1 VSASEKIVLFI
12 AAWIL
17 ITLFVTGDAD
27 LEIFFVL
34 ITIGFIVA
42 KELTAQYTT
51 AQLKRKM
58 NSFIY
63 VFIIIFT
70 ALVGIKIINKLGL

>member
-1 VSASEKIVLFI
+1 MLVSEKIVLFI

-51 AQLKRKM
+51 VQLKRKM
-58 NSFIY
+58 NFFIY

>member
-1 VSASEKIVLFI
+1 MSASEKIVLFI